1 MASTY
6 TSKLRLTL
14 PATGDLNGLWGGTVN
29 SEITSLIEQAIAGRA
44 AIVMTDADYTPT
56 ALNGTSDE
64 ARNMVMRF
72 TGTLT
77 ANRNIIVPTQAKL
90 YIVENAT
97 TGGFALTVKTAAGS
111 GVSVPS
117 ATASLVRCDAT
128 NVVGGFNVNVAAAQG
143 VLPVANGG
151 TASTTAAAA
160 LVALGERTDAT
171 GALVMP
177 SGNTAARPGSPA
189 FGHTRANSQTGAMEW
204 YDGSAWSLVT
214 PGSGEIKM
222 WPVAT
227 PPAGHL
233 LCNGAAVSRT
243 TYAVLFAA
251 LGGGASV
258 WGLGDGSTTFNVPDL
273 RDRMPIGAGTTY
285 AANASGGSKDAV
297 VVDHTHTIN
306 VSNPAHAHTMGGIY
320 ALFGAPGVSSVLTQA
335 SDQNTGSTATAVTA
349 TATNTGVSGTN
360 ANLPPYRGVYFIIK
374 T

>member
-29 SEITSLIEQAIAGRA
+29 SEITSLIEQALAGRA
-44 AIVMTDADYTPT
+44 AIAMTDADYTPT

-64 ARNMVMRF
+64 ARNMVLRF

-128 NVVGGFNVNVAAAQG
+128 NVVGGFNVNVATAQG

-151 TASTTAAAA
+151 TGTS
-160 LVALGERTDAT
+160 T
-171 GALVMP
+171 GAGL
-177 SGNTAARPGSPA
+177 AL
-189 FGHTRANSQTGAMEW
+189 TGE
-204 YDGSAWSLVT
+204 V
-214 PGSGEIKM
+214 KM
-222 WPVAT
+222 WPTAVAPT
-227 PPAGHL
+227 GHL
-233 LCNGAAVSRT
+233 LCDGAAVSRT
-243 TYAVLFAA
+243 TYAALFAA
-251 LGGGASV
+251 LGSGASV
-258 WGLGDGSTTFNVPDL
+258 WGLGDGSTTFNVPDF

-297 VVDHTHTIN
+297 VVSHTHTATSTDSGH
-306 VSNPAHAHTMGGIY
+306 VHP
-320 ALFGAPGVSSVLTQA
+320 SS
-335 SDQNTGSTATAVTA
+335 
-349 TATNTGVSGTN
+349 ATNTPIAQVLAAGVTGAAANGSQTGTGNANITTTVNSTGVSGTN
-360 ANLPPYRGVYFIIK
+360 ANLPPYRGIYFIIK